1 MSGAGRGIVRG
12 VRQLIVFGCA
22 LALVACTAE
31 ASVPEDSSATT
42 ATTTT
47 TTIVPDLA
55 RLIEATLDVESDGAT
70 EPFEFDIPAGTR
82 SVGITAVGGSNDVI
96 AVTQLTLGDGIDRV
110 GVGRIPP
117 VLLENVASQHLRMV
131 PGDVFQEAG
140 TGVQTLTFPNSPG
153 TGDVPPGQGSVR
165 VSSTGR
171 SLDLTIVLAP
181 DADNL
186 TLPLD
191 VFVSDPDLA
200 LGPDSSALT
209 RAADLLGQAGIIV
222 EFRTIASVDTPD
234 GFRAEAGLRVD
245 GPVASLVEL
254 AATVGT
260 DALDVFVVPQLDV
273 SGFSPRIPGPLVP
286 SPLRAVVVKST
297 SRPSDLGR
305 VIAHEVGHY
314 LGLHHLELYTDDHRP
329 VPDPIPDTEPGSNN
343 LMDAGTILTEG
354 QIEVIRRSPLLEPT
368 G

>member
-1 MSGAGRGIVRG
+1 M
-12 VRQLIVFGCA
+12 FGCA

-31 ASVPEDSSATT
+31 VSEPDDSSTTT
-42 ATTTT
+42 APTTTT
-47 TTIVPDLA
+47 TTNTDLP
-55 RLIEATLDVESDGAT
+55 RLIEVTVDVESDGAT
-70 EPFEFDIPAGTR
+70 EPFTFEIPAGTR
-82 SVGITAVGGSNDVI
+82 SVGITAVGAPSDVI
-96 AVTQLTLGDGIDRV
+96 AVTELTLGDGIDRV
-110 GVGRIPP
+110 GIGRIPP

-131 PGDVFQEAG
+131 PGDVFQEAS
-140 TGVQTLTFPNSPG
+140 TGVQTLAFPNAPG
-153 TGDVPPGQGSVR
+153 TGEIPPGPGSVR

-181 DADNL
+181 EAENL

-191 VFVSDPDLA
+191 VFVSDPDLT
-200 LGPDSSALT
+200 LGPDSPALT
-209 RAADLLGQAGIIV
+209 RAADLLEQAGIIV
-222 EFRTIASVDTPD
+222 EFRTIASIDTPD

-245 GPVASLVEL
+245 GPVAWLVEL
-254 AATVGT
+254 AASEGT
-260 DALDVFVVPQLDV
+260 EALDVFVVPQLDV

-286 SPLRAVVVKST
+286 SPMRAVVVKST

-329 VPDPIPDTEPGSNN
+329 VPDPIPDTEPGTNN
-343 LMDAGTILTEG
+343 LMDAGTILTDG
-354 QIEVIRRSPLLEPT
+354 QIEVIRRSPLLEPA

>member
-1 MSGAGRGIVRG
+1 MSRTRRGIVRG

-31 ASVPEDSSATT
+31 VSVPEDSSSTS
-42 ATTTT
+42 TTTT
-47 TTIVPDLA
+47 TAPDLQ
-55 RLIEATLDVESDGAT
+55 RRIEITVDVESDGAT
-70 EPFEFDIPAGTR
+70 EPVPFEIPAGTR
-82 SVGITAVGGSNDVI
+82 SVGVTAVGGANDVI
-96 AVTQLTLGDGIDRV
+96 AVTELTLGDGIDRI

-131 PGDVFQEAG
+131 PGDVFQEAS
-140 TGVQTLTFPNSPG
+140 TGVQTLAFPNAPA
-153 TGDVPPGQGSVR
+153 TGDIPPGPGSVR

-171 SLDLTIVLAP
+171 SLDLTIVFAP
-181 DADNL
+181 EAETL

-191 VFVSDPDLA
+191 VFVSDPDLT
-200 LGPDSSALT
+200 LNPDSPALT
-209 RAADLLGQAGIIV
+209 RAADLLEQAGIVV
-222 EFRTIASVDTPD
+222 EFRTIASIDTSD

-245 GPVASLVEL
+245 GPVASLVDL
-254 AATVGT
+254 AAAGGT

-297 SRPSDLGR
+297 ARPSDLGR

-329 VPDPIPDTEPGSNN
+329 IPDPIPDTEPGTNN
-343 LMDAGTILTEG
+343 LMDAGTILTDG